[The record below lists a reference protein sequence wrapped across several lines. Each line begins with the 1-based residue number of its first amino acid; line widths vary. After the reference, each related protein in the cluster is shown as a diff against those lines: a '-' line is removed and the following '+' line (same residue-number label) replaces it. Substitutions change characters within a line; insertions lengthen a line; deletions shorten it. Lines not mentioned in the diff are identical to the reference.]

1 MTNDTPTTRERHM
14 TPTVHEI
21 ALQGIYDA
29 LALRGPDENGGYL
42 MTTEPTMHMSAER
55 LRLARAIL
63 KNLPPNTTHE
73 TASAVAI
80 KLAPFVVA
88 FVSK

>member
-1 MTNDTPTTRERHM
+1 MTPTT
-14 TPTVHEI
+14 HEI
-21 ALQGIYDA
+21 ALQAIYDA

-42 MTTEPTMHMSAER
+42 MTSEPTMHMSAER
-55 LRLARAIL
+55 LRLARAVL

-73 TASAVAI
+73 TASEVAV
-80 KLAPFVVA
+80 KLSPFVRA

>member
-1 MTNDTPTTRERHM
+1 VTPTT
-14 TPTVHEI
+14 HEI

-29 LALRGPDENGGYL
+29 MALRGPDENGGYL

-73 TASAVAI
+73 TASEAAV
-80 KLAPFVVA
+80 KLCPFVRA
-88 FVSK
+88 LLSK

>member
-1 MTNDTPTTRERHM
+1 MTQTT
-14 TPTVHEI
+14 HEI
-21 ALQGIYDA
+21 ALQAVYDA

-42 MTTEPTMHMSAER
+42 MTTEPHMHLSAER

-63 KNLPPNTTHE
+63 KNLPPNTTSE
-73 TASAVAI
+73 TADAAAV
-80 KLAPFVVA
+80 KLCPFVRA

>member
-1 MTNDTPTTRERHM
+1 M
-14 TPTVHEI
+14 TPTMHEL

-42 MTTEPTMHMSAER
+42 MTTEPTMHMTAER

-63 KNLPPNTTHE
+63 KNLPPNTTAE
-73 TASAVAI
+73 TADAAAV
-80 KLAPFVVA
+80 KLHPFVSA
-88 FVSK
+88 FLSR